1 MKKLE
6 GKVAVVT
13 GGNSGIGL
21 ATAIEFSREGASVV
35 ISGRDSKTLEA
46 AAKQIG
52 GDVLAVVSDV
62 SRPADIDKLIAAVNK
77 KYGRIDVLFVN
88 AGGGTFAPFEAYTEA
103 QFDEQVGVNFKGAF
117 FTVQKALPLLSKG
130 SSVIFTTSISNQL
143 GMASM
148 AIYAAAKAATRSL
161 ARTLATE
168 LLPKGIR
175 VNAVS
180 PGPIET
186 PAFSRLGMP
195 TEQAAEMKKS
205 IAAQI
210 PMGRFGAPE
219 EVARTAVFLASSD
232 SSFILGSEIPV
243 DGGMSQL

>member
-21 ATAIEFSREGASVV
+21 ATAIEFSREGAQVV
-35 ISGRDSKTLEA
+35 ISGRDQKTLDA

-52 GDVLAVVSDV
+52 GDVLAVAADV
-62 SRPADIDKLIAAVNK
+62 SRLGDIGRLMQTIQK
-77 KYGRIDVLFVN
+77 KHGRIDVLFVN
-88 AGGGTFAPFEAYTEA
+88 AGGATFSPFEAYTEA

-117 FTVQKALPLLSKG
+117 FTVQKALPLLNKG
-130 SSVIFTTSISNQL
+130 ASVIINTSIANQL

-148 AIYAAAKAATRSL
+148 TVYAAAKAASRSL
-161 ARTLATE
+161 VRTLSTE
-168 LLPKGIR
+168 LLPKGVR

-195 TEQAAEMKKS
+195 TEQAAEMKKN
-205 IAAQI
+205 IATQI
-210 PMGRFGAPE
+210 PLGRFGTPE
-219 EVARTAVFLASSD
+219 EVARTVVFLAGSD
-232 SSFILGSEIPV
+232 SSFVLGVEIPV

>member
-21 ATAIEFSREGASVV
+21 GTAIEFSREGASVV
-35 ISGRDSKTLEA
+35 ISGRDSKTLDA

-52 GDVLAVVSDV
+52 GDVLVVVSDV
-62 SRPADIDKLIAAVNK
+62 SRLADIDKLMAAVNK

-88 AGGGTFAPFEAYTEA
+88 AGGATFAPFEAFTEA

-130 SSVIFTTSISNQL
+130 ASVILNTSIANQL

-148 AIYAAAKAATRSL
+148 TVYAAAKAASRSL
-161 ARTLATE
+161 VRTLATE

-186 PAFSRLGMP
+186 PAFKRLGMP
-195 TEQAAEMKKS
+195 TEQAAEMKKN
-205 IAAQI
+205 IATQI
-210 PMGRFGAPE
+210 PLGRFGTPE
-219 EVARTAVFLASSD
+219 EIARTAVFLASSD
-232 SSFILGSEIPV
+232 SSFILGVEIPV

>member
-21 ATAIEFSREGASVV
+21 ATAIEFSREGANVV

-62 SRPADIDKLIAAVNK
+62 SRLADIDTLIAAVNK

-117 FTVQKALPLLSKG
+117 FTVQKALPLLNKG
-130 SSVIFTTSISNQL
+130 SSVIFNTSISNQL

-148 AIYAAAKAATRSL
+148 TIYAAAKAATRSL
-161 ARTLATE
+161 VRTLATE

-195 TEQAAEMKKS
+195 KEQAAEMKKS
-205 IAAQI
+205 IATQI
-210 PMGRFGAPE
+210 PLGRFGTPE

-232 SSFILGSEIPV
+232 SSFVLGAEIPV

>member
-35 ISGRDSKTLEA
+35 ISGRDSKTLET

-62 SRPADIDKLIAAVNK
+62 SRLADIDKLIAAVNK

-88 AGGGTFAPFEAYTEA
+88 AGGGAFAPFEAYTEA

-130 SSVIFTTSISNQL
+130 SSVIFTTSIANQL

-148 AIYAAAKAATRSL
+148 TIYAAAKAATRSL
-161 ARTLATE
+161 VRTLATE

-210 PMGRFGAPE
+210 PLGRFGAPE
-219 EVARTAVFLASSD
+219 EVARTAVFLASPD